1 MSGMRLILVLVLI
14 LGFGGLAFLS
24 TWQIPAPV
32 NTVSKVIP
40 NERFEN

>member
-1 MSGMRLILVLVLI
+1 MSGMRLFLVIVLM
-14 LGFGGLAFLS
+14 LSLGGLAFLS

-40 NERFEN
+40 DERFKN